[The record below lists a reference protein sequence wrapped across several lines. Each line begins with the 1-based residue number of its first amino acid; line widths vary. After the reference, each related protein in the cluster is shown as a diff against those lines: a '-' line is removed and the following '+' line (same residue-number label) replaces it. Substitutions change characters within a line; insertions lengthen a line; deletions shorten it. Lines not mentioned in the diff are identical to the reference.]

1 MRLFRRKRQQGNQRD
16 EHKSELLLWAKI
28 KPDKHRANTTT
39 RRHHS
44 GKMTMINPFISS
56 RHSPARPTGV
66 SNVSR
71 CGDSAAPVRLCVA
84 NGCDAAGLRRAAAQ
98 YGQAGFVRR
107 FTSELDEDEDE
118 DALQV
123 MQPPTFTRACNQRQY
138 MFV

>member
-1 MRLFRRKRQQGNQRD
+1 M
-16 EHKSELLLWAKI
+16 I
-28 KPDKHRANTTT
+28 KL
-39 RRHHS
+39 
-44 GKMTMINPFISS
+44 FISS

-71 CGDSAAPVRLCVA
+71 CGDSGAPVRLCVA

-118 DALQV
+118 DEEDELQL

-138 MFV
+138 MFM